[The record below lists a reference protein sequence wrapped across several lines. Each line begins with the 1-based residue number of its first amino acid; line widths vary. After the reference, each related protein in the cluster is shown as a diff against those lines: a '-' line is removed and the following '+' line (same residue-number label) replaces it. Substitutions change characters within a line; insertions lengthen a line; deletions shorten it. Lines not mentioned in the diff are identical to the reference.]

1 MTADWWI
8 ETYCEGSGYG
18 IMAVLSLRVSGCAGC
33 SSRKASQY
41 IRVCDR
47 DWKITHT
54 HTHTHRCV
62 SGWARLFGMQ
72 AGLCSLYQW
81 SKWKWIATF
90 VTFPTVYRFVCKTER
105 HFEVKNAK
113 TRIMSLAG
121 LLYVLFGSPERWS
134 EVKWSKVK
142 WSEV

>member
-1 MTADWWI
+1 MNWNVLRRKRLR
-8 ETYCEGSGYG
+8 YNGG
-18 IMAVLSLRVSGCAGC
+18 IIIACVWVCWVFIT
-33 SSRKASQY
+33 KSQSVY
-41 IRVCDR
+41 PSVRPR
-47 DWKITHT
+47 LEKS

-62 SGWARLFGMQ
+62 SGWTRLFGMQ

-134 EVKWSKVK
+134 EVKWS
-142 WSEV
+142 EV